1 MEDSLSI
8 IFAMIVALVIM
19 FIVPLMDTWELQDN
33 LSYVVTY
40 AAVTDFVDT
49 CRNVG
54 YISIDNYNDLTGTLN
69 STGNTF
75 DISIEHRN
83 QKTITTIDGSGN
95 VSNRTVYLNSYT
107 NEILDTIHTVDPI
120 THNNNV
126 YRLGKY
132 DYLYVSVKNTN
143 LTQASAI
150 NKLVASDTSNF
161 KIGCAYGGC
170 VWSTGGETD
179 S

>member
-8 IFAMIVALVIM
+8 IFSVLVALVIM

-54 YISIDNYNDLTGTLN
+54 YVSLQSYLN
-69 STGNTF
+69 FQQKLASTGNTYAV
-75 DISIEHRN
+75 SMEHRD
-83 QKTITTIDGSGN
+83 QKQIPFTDAGGTTST
-95 VSNRTVYLNSYT
+95 RTVYLNSYT
-107 NEILDTIHTVDPI
+107 RQIEQQLYDGSGIYP
-120 THNNNV
+120 
-126 YRLGKY
+126 LGKY
-132 DYLYVSVKNTN
+132 DYFYVTVKNTN
-143 LTQASAI
+143 LTQASII
-150 NKLVASDTSNF
+150 NKLVANDSTNF

-170 VWSTGGETD
+170 VWSTSSED
-179 S
+179 

>member
-8 IFAMIVALVIM
+8 IFAIIVALVIM

-54 YISIDNYNDLTGTLN
+54 YISLDSYLNFEQTLN

-75 DISIEHRN
+75 AISMEHRD
-83 QKTITTIDGSGN
+83 QKIISNGSKTTP
-95 VSNRTVYLNSYT
+95 VYLNTYT
-107 NEILDTIHTVDPI
+107 NDILSQLYSLDE
-120 THNNNV
+120 NGLNRV
-126 YRLGKY
+126 YKLGKY
-132 DYLYVSVKNTN
+132 DYFYVTVKNTN
-143 LTQASAI
+143 TTQASII
-150 NKLVASDTSNF
+150 NRIVASDSTNF

-170 VWSTGGETD
+170 VWSTSAED
-179 S
+179 

>member
-1 MEDSLSI
+1 
-8 IFAMIVALVIM
+8 M

-54 YISIDNYNDLTGTLN
+54 YVSLDSYLQLQKTLN

-75 DISIEHRN
+75 AISMEHRD
-83 QKTITTIDGSGN
+83 QKNIAITGGSQ
-95 VSNRTVYLNSYT
+95 RTVYINYYT
-107 NEILDTIHTVDPI
+107 NQILDQLYASNIYP
-120 THNNNV
+120 
-126 YRLGKY
+126 LGKY
-132 DYLYVSVKNTN
+132 DYFYVTVKNTN
-143 LTQASAI
+143 KTQASII
-150 NKLVASDTSNF
+150 NKIVSNDSSNF

-170 VWSTGGETD
+170 VWSSGGE
-179 S
+179 SNL

>member
-8 IFAMIVALVIM
+8 IFAIIVALIIM

-33 LSYVVTY
+33 LSYTITY

-54 YISIDNYNDLTGTLN
+54 YISLDSYMAFQQTLL

-75 DISIEHRN
+75 AITMEHRD
-83 QKTITTIDGSGN
+83 QREIP
-95 VSNRTVYLNSYT
+95 
-107 NEILDTIHTVDPI
+107 ILDDD
-120 THNNNV
+120 NNIKMMKTAFYNTYTSQIEYELYNEPHI

-132 DYLYVSVKNTN
+132 DYFFVSVKNTN
-143 LTQASAI
+143 TTQASII
-150 NKLVASDTSNF
+150 NNLVANDSTNF

-170 VWSTGGETD
+170 VWSSSADE
-179 S
+179 

>member
-8 IFAMIVALVIM
+8 IFAIIVALIIM

-33 LSYVVTY
+33 LSYTVTY

-54 YISIDNYNDLTGTLN
+54 YISLDSYQAFQQTLL

-75 DISIEHRN
+75 AITMEHRD
-83 QKTITTIDGSGN
+83 QKEIPLVNDAGE
-95 VSNRTVYLNSYT
+95 VEMMRTAFYNTYT
-107 NEILDTIHTVDPI
+107 SQIEFELYQNHIYKLD
-120 THNNNV
+120 
-126 YRLGKY
+126 KY
-132 DYLYVSVKNTN
+132 DYFFVSVKNTN
-143 LTQASAI
+143 TTQASII
-150 NKLVASDTSNF
+150 NQLVADDSSNF

-170 VWSTGGETD
+170 VWSSSAED
-179 S
+179 

>member
-8 IFAMIVALVIM
+8 IFSMIVALVIM

-54 YISIDNYNDLTGTLN
+54 YISIDSYNNLSGILS
-69 STGNTF
+69 STGNSF

-83 QKTITTIDGSGN
+83 QKTITTVEGGKT
-95 VSNRTVYLNSYT
+95 VFRTVYLNSYT
-107 NEILDTIHTVDPI
+107 NEILDTIHSVDPT

-126 YRLGKY
+126 YKLGKY

-143 LTQASAI
+143 LTQASII

-161 KIGCAYGGC
+161 KIVCAYGGC

-179 S
+179 I